1 MSTLKLLQ
9 KQHNHPAIKF
19 AGLHYS
25 QPDNQVTDT
34 HLTQYFQ
41 IHFQH
46 IHENIRD
53 SQNEVKQLQQQVAD
67 LNIKLDKLSAL
78 LAYLAPQQNSNR
90 AGH

>member
-9 KQHNHPAIKF
+9 EQHNHPAIKF

-25 QPDNQVTDT
+25 QPGNQATDA
-34 HLTQYFQ
+34 HFTQYFQ

-53 SQNEVKQLQQQVAD
+53 SQNEVKQLQQHVAD
-67 LNIKLDKLSAL
+67 LNIKLDQLSAL
-78 LAYLAPQQNSNR
+78 LAYLAPQQNSNQ